1 MSVPDRCRS
10 GRRRAIAGW
19 AITVLLLVPLG
30 AAASRIERVRIHE
43 APDHTRVVLDVSAP
57 QDYEL
62 AVFTNPHRIS
72 IDLPDAQ
79 LGPRFNP
86 DEAAGRTRIKRL
98 RSARRGSGQRLVL
111 DVHGALTPKAFALAP
126 VAPYGHRLVIDLFSD
141 PDGRREA
148 APIRRRPPPQ
158 APSTQ
163 RDVRIMIDAGHG
175 GEDPGAL
182 GPNGAKEKDVV
193 LAVARALRDRINRR
207 SGFEARLVRD
217 GDYYVALGERTA
229 QARAAQ
235 ADLFLSL
242 HADAFKQSD
251 VRGASVYTLSS
262 KGASSEA
269 ARWLAE
275 KENRSDLI
283 GGVGKIALREQ
294 PDLVKQV
301 LIDMSTHANR
311 ALSNA
316 AGRTVLEELKSLTR
330 LHKVGVEHANFMVLR
345 APDVPSMLIE
355 MGFISN
361 PTEARQLAS
370 RRHQLRLA
378 EAIDRAVADYF
389 AETPPPGTLLAAR
402 AAEPKRRHVIRRGDT
417 LSELAVR
424 YGVAAWR
431 IREVNGLASDA
442 IRIGQTLIIPVES

>member
-1 MSVPDRCRS
+1 
-10 GRRRAIAGW
+10 
-19 AITVLLLVPLG
+19 
-30 AAASRIERVRIHE
+30 VRIHE

-57 QDYEL
+57 QAYEL
-62 AVFTNPHRIS
+62 AVYKNPHRIS
-72 IDLPDAQ
+72 IDLPNAR
-79 LGPRFNP
+79 LGPHFNA

-98 RSARRGSGQRLVL
+98 RTAQRDTGQRLVL
-111 DVHGALTPKAFALAP
+111 DVNGALTPKAFALKP
-126 VAPYGHRLVIDLFSD
+126 VAPYGHRLVIDLFSSA
-141 PDGRREA
+141 DGRVA
-148 APIRRRPPPQ
+148 AQPIRRRPPPQ
-158 APSTQ
+158 APNT
-163 RDVRIMIDAGHG
+163 RRNVRVVIDAGHG

-182 GPNGAKEKDVV
+182 GPNGAQEKDVV

-207 SGFEARLVRD
+207 SGYEAKLVRD
-217 GDYYVALGERTA
+217 GDYYVSLGERTA
-229 QARAAQ
+229 RARAAK

-242 HADAFKQSD
+242 HADAFKQSN

-283 GGVGKIALREQ
+283 GGVGTIALREQ
-294 PDLVKQV
+294 PDLVQQV

-316 AGRTVLEELKSLTR
+316 AGRVVLGELESLTR

-370 RRHQLRLA
+370 KRHQLRLA
-378 EAIDRAVADYF
+378 EAIDRAVAAYF

-402 AAEPKRRHVIRRGDT
+402 AALPERKHVIRRGDT

-424 YGVAAWR
+424 YGVAARR

-442 IRIGQTLIIPVES
+442 IRIGQTLIIPVGS